1 MKSIQSL
8 SASLTALI
16 LCFTSITVFG
26 QEPEKTPEQ
35 LASEQADRLQK
46 DLDLA
51 DHQVF
56 YIDSVLQYNFTGLT
70 KEMEDMR
77 KAGMQ
82 SRDSYMNVQ
91 KKWGMK
97 TEEAFEKILDNNQFL
112 KYLKL
117 SGRYRDYK
125 KRKGIK

>member
-16 LCFTSITVFG
+16 LCFTSFIVFG

-97 TEEAFEKILDNNQFL
+97 TEEAFEKILDNNQFV